1 MRVVTFLPFVN
12 LAVHVAGLYV
22 GGHHKRSDNQEIP
35 SPKLDPAPAST
46 AHRVERSGSPHSP
59 AHSESGSPRLF
70 QSKSSLSSL
79 PSGNSGTTGPSP
91 NDVRGPLENLSSPA
105 ASPDQVERF
114 GSRPSHLIT
123 SGSSVSFGNSGL
135 SGTTATGA
143 SLQHDHGVP
152 LGPQPNPEA
161 ELITQQPSPPNR
173 VHRMEVQ
180 AEVSDD
186 YDCQLKPW
194 QECALRAGFHAIGA
208 GCIVGLAFGCAACCQ
223 AMHRRRALGSQEQTV
238 NCENRQAVYVH
249 IFAEVMDSVS
259 ARLTAADG
267 HSFMFNCPPHWN
279 SAPQK
284 GKRSFVKDVYRRRI
298 DGWGDLDGL
307 D

>member
-238 NCENRQAVYVH
+238 NCENRQA
-249 IFAEVMDSVS
+249 
-259 ARLTAADG
+259 
-267 HSFMFNCPPHWN
+267 CPPHWN